1 MQKADFLDGRYMRRK
16 IHPREGQEQ
25 LNPNDELSVGLDIMR
40 RREAA
45 HLPRTELAQKIGISE
60 RTLFRWEM
68 EGTTMKNRE
77 RAIEALAAMVYTP
90 GGRPTALT
98 MTRKELRRATSMDL
112 ASELQD
118 RARIMDNY
126 TQLVEDLKYR
136 LRQDGLDHYIPPGL

>member
-1 MQKADFLDGRYMRRK
+1 MANSMRRK
-16 IHPREGQEQ
+16 MHPREDQDH

-40 RREAA
+40 RREASN
-45 HLPRTELAQKIGISE
+45 LPRTDLAQKIGISE

-77 RAIEALAAMVYTP
+77 RTIEALASMIYTP
-90 GGRPTALT
+90 GGRATSLT
-98 MTRKELRRATSMDL
+98 MTRKELRRATSIDL

-126 TQLVEDLKYR
+126 TQLVENLKHR
-136 LRQDGLDHYIPPGL
+136 LREDGLEHYIPPGL

>member
-1 MQKADFLDGRYMRRK
+1 MARDMRRK
-16 IHPREGQEQ
+16 AHPREGQEH

-40 RREAA
+40 RREASN
-45 HLPRTELAQKIGISE
+45 LPRADLAQKIGISE

-77 RAIEALAAMVYTP
+77 RSIEALASMVYTP
-90 GGRPTALT
+90 GGVSATLS
-98 MTRKELRRATSMDL
+98 MTTKELRRATSMDL

-126 TQLVEDLKYR
+126 TQLVEQLKHR
-136 LRQDGLDHYIPPGL
+136 LRQDGLEHYIPPGL